1 MLNLADPRGNS
12 IHRSDPDLT
21 DTVDWGN
28 DATCFDLA
36 RAAGVGFAFGTR
48 LAALD
53 RLATTLRVAGG
64 GRVAALGGAGSGGA
78 KLRAI
83 CFGFGAVDLGG
94 NGDGSGALG
103 GAGTAFAA
111 AGFAILRGWT
121 AAILGGGGGAMGLGI
136 LPIDSGGGDA
146 NVLGFLTT
154 GGCFLSGA
162 RRTTLFLGVRLACL
176 TVFRAGLRLARHFE
190 AVGGV
195 RTRFLVRTLLLDF
208 EITGNLGRPR

>member
-1 MLNLADPRGNS
+1 M
-12 IHRSDPDLT
+12 
-21 DTVDWGN
+21 VYWGN

-36 RAAGVGFAFGTR
+36 RTAGVSFASGI
-48 LAALD
+48 
-53 RLATTLRVAGG
+53 RLATILRVAGG
-64 GRVAALGGAGSGGA
+64 GHVAALGGVGGGGA

-83 CFGFGAVDLGG
+83 CFGFGAVNLGG
-94 NGDGSGALG
+94 NGGGSSALG

-136 LPIDSGGGDA
+136 LPIDSSGGDA
-146 NVLGFLTT
+146 NFIGFLET

-162 RRTTLFLGVRLACL
+162 RRTTLFHGVRLACL
-176 TVFRAGLRLARHFE
+176 TVFRAGLRLARRFE

-195 RTRFLVRTLLLDF
+195 RTRFWARTLLLDF